1 MKLNTKRTV
10 LVGFAF
16 LSICAFWQMYDNLIP
31 KILTE
36 TFHMGESVS
45 GMIMQRTTF
54 LPCSCCRFLAG
65 CLINAPPA
73 LAAAV
78 PIFCSA
84 PSRLSR

>member
-45 GMIMQRTTF
+45 GMIMAADNVLALF
-54 LPCSCCRFLAG
+54 LLPLLAG

-84 PSRLSR
+84 PSRPSR